1 MSRNSKRV
9 QAQQPPPEQ
18 SAVADHAP
26 PQDTSRRTA
35 NTEFVELPSRGLFY
49 PEGHALHNQE
59 VVEIRYMTARDEDIL
74 TSPALLR
81 KGLAV
86 DKFIQ
91 NILVNQD
98 IKVSDLLIGDK
109 SAIMIAAR
117 ITGYGEEYE
126 TRVVCPECDTP
137 NDHTFVLEDY
147 TKYFTKFEQSENF
160 ELTPQ
165 GTFKTVLP
173 HSGYEVIV
181 KLLTSAD
188 EARIQKAQQMRQ
200 KNNLADSNTTD
211 FLKSIIVSIDGVS
224 DPASLNL
231 AILDL
236 PARDSRFLR
245 KNYTALVPN
254 VEMIESFECMY
265 CGTVTEM
272 EVPLEAGFFWPDF

>member
-9 QAQQPPPEQ
+9 QSAPEPSAATTHSPPSE
-18 SAVADHAP
+18 
-26 PQDTSRRTA
+26 TSRRTS

-49 PEGHALHNQE
+49 PEGHSLHNQE

-91 NILVNQD
+91 NILVNQNV
-98 IKVSDLLIGDK
+98 KVSDLLIGDK

-126 TRVVCPECDTP
+126 TKVTCPECGTE

-147 TKYFTKFEQSENF
+147 TRYFTKFEQSENF

-165 GTFKTVLP
+165 GTFKTILP
-173 HSGYEVIV
+173 HSGYEVVV

-188 EARIQKAQQMRQ
+188 ETRIQKAQQMRQ

-211 FLKSIIVSIDGVS
+211 FLKSIIVSIDGIA

-254 VEMIESFECMY
+254 VEMMESFECMY

>member
-9 QAQQPPPEQ
+9 QSAPEPSAATTHSPPSE
-18 SAVADHAP
+18 
-26 PQDTSRRTA
+26 TSRRTS

-49 PEGHALHNQE
+49 PEGHPLHNQE

-98 IKVSDLLIGDK
+98 VKVSDLLIGDK

-126 TRVVCPECDTP
+126 TKVTCPECGTE

-147 TKYFTKFEQSENF
+147 TRYFTKFEQSENF

-165 GTFKTVLP
+165 GTFKTILP
-173 HSGYEVIV
+173 HSGYEVVV

-211 FLKSIIVSIDGVS
+211 FLKSIIVSIDGVA

-254 VEMIESFECMY
+254 VEMMESFECMY
-265 CGTVTEM
+265 CGTTTEM

>member
-9 QAQQPPPEQ
+9 QSAPEPSAATTHSPPSE
-18 SAVADHAP
+18 
-26 PQDTSRRTA
+26 TSRRTS

-49 PEGHALHNQE
+49 PEGHPLHNQE

-98 IKVSDLLIGDK
+98 VKVSDLLIGDK

-126 TRVVCPECDTP
+126 TKVTCPECGTE

-147 TKYFTKFEQSENF
+147 TRYFTKFEQSENF

-165 GTFKTVLP
+165 GTFKTILP
-173 HSGYEVIV
+173 HSGYEVVV

-211 FLKSIIVSIDGVS
+211 FLKSIIVSIDGVA

-265 CGTVTEM
+265 CGTTTEM

>member
-9 QAQQPPPEQ
+9 QSAPEPSAATTHSPPSE
-18 SAVADHAP
+18 
-26 PQDTSRRTA
+26 TSRRTS

-49 PEGHALHNQE
+49 PEGHPLHNQE

-98 IKVSDLLIGDK
+98 VKVSDLLIGDK

-126 TRVVCPECDTP
+126 TKVTCPECGTE

-147 TKYFTKFEQSENF
+147 TRYFTKFEQSENF

-165 GTFKTVLP
+165 GTFKTILP
-173 HSGYEVIV
+173 HSGYEVVV

-211 FLKSIIVSIDGVS
+211 FLKSIIVSIDGVA

-254 VEMIESFECMY
+254 VEMMESFECMY

>member
-91 NILVNQD
+91 NITEISKN
-98 IKVSDLLIGDK
+98 K
-109 SAIMIAAR
+109 
-117 ITGYGEEYE
+117 
-126 TRVVCPECDTP
+126 
-137 NDHTFVLEDY
+137 
-147 TKYFTKFEQSENF
+147 EN
-160 ELTPQ
+160 E
-165 GTFKTVLP
+165 
-173 HSGYEVIV
+173 
-181 KLLTSAD
+181 
-188 EARIQKAQQMRQ
+188 
-200 KNNLADSNTTD
+200 
-211 FLKSIIVSIDGVS
+211 
-224 DPASLNL
+224 
-231 AILDL
+231 ILQ
-236 PARDSRFLR
+236 
-245 KNYTALVPN
+245 
-254 VEMIESFECMY
+254 I
-265 CGTVTEM
+265 
-272 EVPLEAGFFWPDF
+272 